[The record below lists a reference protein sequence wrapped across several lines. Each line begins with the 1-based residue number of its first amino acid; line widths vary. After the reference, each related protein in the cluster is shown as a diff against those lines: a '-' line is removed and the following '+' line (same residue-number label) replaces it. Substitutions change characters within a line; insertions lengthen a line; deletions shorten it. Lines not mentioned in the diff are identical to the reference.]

1 MSLGRPAPRPNQV
14 TDSRTGYNRAQ
25 LLHSIHTDPG
35 QLEKAQLLD
44 PSFPLRTNES
54 RPKWA
59 LSEIVL
65 QRGEKCDN
73 LLVDH
78 ISEYTEFTYN
88 SISFDENDLTLEHTA
103 WFREW
108 QEGVFN
114 KQEKDHGR
122 YERKK
127 DEQIDEQYQHAMGLR
142 RIIFSLGGGNA
153 IMVSERDKKINQKP
167 QASQNEKEMLKKQ
180 VEEPK
185 IQVQECQV
193 KI

>member
-1 MSLGRPAPRPNQV
+1 MNDGLIPPEWLTVAATTVEEGIECIIVAFGVSFWRSWNEREEEKERRSMFLDRR
-14 TDSRTGYNRAQ
+14 RTHR
-25 LLHSIHTDPG
+25 SC
-35 QLEKAQLLD
+35 
-44 PSFPLRTNES
+44 
-54 RPKWA
+54 
-59 LSEIVL
+59 
-65 QRGEKCDN
+65 KCDN

-88 SISFDENDLTLEHTA
+88 SISFDEKDLTPEHTA
-103 WFREW
+103 WFYKW

-127 DEQIDEQYQHAMGLR
+127 DEEIDEQYQHAMGVEKDNFLALR
-142 RIIFSLGGGNA
+142 RKNA

-167 QASQNEKEMLKKQ
+167 QASQNEKEMLKEQ